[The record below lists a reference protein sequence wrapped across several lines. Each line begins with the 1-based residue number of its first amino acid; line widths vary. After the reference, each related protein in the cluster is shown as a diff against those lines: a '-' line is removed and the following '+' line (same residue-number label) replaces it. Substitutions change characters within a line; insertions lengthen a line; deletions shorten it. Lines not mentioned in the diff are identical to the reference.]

1 MKFLAPS
8 ILALGLC
15 LAPGLASAES
25 YIIDSTHA
33 HAGFRVSHF
42 GYSTTLGQFRD
53 IAGTLEFDQANPA
66 ASTVE
71 VTIKTASVDTAND
84 ARDEHLRKA
93 DFFNVEQFPTMTF
106 KSTHIEVTGEKTAK
120 ITGDLTLLG
129 VTKPVTLDAT
139 FNQAAPHPM
148 DNTRYVAGF
157 SATGSLKRTDFGMNY
172 AAPAIGDDI
181 ALIIEAEALRQ

>member
-1 MKFLAPS
+1 MKFLAPG

>member
-1 MKFLAPS
+1 MKPLTAGFLV
-8 ILALGLC
+8 LGLC
-15 LAPGLASAES
+15 LAPSFASAEN

-42 GYSTTLGQFRD
+42 GFSTTLGQFRD

-66 ASTVE
+66 ASSVE
-71 VTIKTASVDTAND
+71 VTIQTASVDTAND

-93 DFFNVEQFPTMTF
+93 DFFNVEEFPTMTF
-106 KSTHIEVTGEKTAK
+106 KSTNIEVTGEKTAN

-129 VTKPVTLDAT
+129 VTKPVTLDAA

-157 SATGSLKRTDFGMNY
+157 SATGSVKRTDFGMTY
-172 AAPAIGDDI
+172 AAPAISDEI
-181 ALIIEAEALRQ
+181 TLIIEVEALRQ

>member
-1 MKFLAPS
+1 MKLFTAS
-8 ILALGLC
+8 CLALGLC
-15 LAPGLASAES
+15 LTPGLAAAES
-25 YIIDSTHA
+25 YVIDSTHA

-53 IAGTLEFDQANPA
+53 ISGTLEFDQTNPA
-66 ASTVE
+66 TGSVE
-71 VTIKTASVDTAND
+71 VTIQTASVDTAND

-93 DFFNVEQFPTMTF
+93 DFFNVEEFPTMTF
-106 KSTHIEVTGEKTAK
+106 KSTNIELTGEKTAK

-157 SATGSLKRTDFGMNY
+157 SATGSLKRTDFGMAY
-172 AAPAIGDDI
+172 AAPAISDDI
-181 ALIIEAEALRQ
+181 ALIIEVEALRQ